1 MTVRARTSIQLTQM
15 SLLIVLSA
23 AFATLIVAGGSDL
36 PKIWVAIS
44 ITVALCVTIWGAT
57 RSGLLTFGQMDR
69 WAWAVLLSHT
79 VFTSR
84 VRDPRDLLDSNTPP
98 ADIAIEI
105 FIWAII
111 LAYAAFR
118 LFFDLRIMRGLNTW
132 TARLSMLF
140 FAAALGSSLYAANP
154 LITMAWSFKLLTTI
168 VMSLV
173 LARAEGPLDPLA
185 RFISACHTG
194 LCLMLVQFFLLGA
207 LSPSAA
213 YDQSDV
219 TGILRLGGY
228 IIPATQL
235 SAICGMVV
243 TMNLVDV
250 FSGRRHRFT
259 MPLMISSA
267 LVMILTL
274 GRSGMIATMLA
285 LGFVV
290 LYYRRTSRLLVLCLI
305 AVMLAVAI
313 PGSTDTAWDI
323 ISRRQ
328 TAEQIGSL
336 TGRVQLWETAI
347 ELILERPFFGW
358 GYVSGSR
365 IAFLTAFRWWPAIH
379 THNAFLEILLTLG
392 LAGASIVVLLLVSTF
407 SYVIRSLRENGA
419 EPNSST
425 RDSLVK
431 MLALLILITADGMFT
446 SGFAGAPRF
455 EAVTLIGA
463 ALCIGTYRQASAT

>member
-1 MTVRARTSIQLTQM
+1 MTQM
-15 SLLIVLSA
+15 GLLVVLSA
-23 AFATLIVAGGSDL
+23 AFATLILAGGSDL
-36 PKIWVAIS
+36 PKLWVAIS
-44 ITVALCVTIWGAT
+44 IAVGLCVTVWGVT

-84 VRDPRDLLDSNTPP
+84 IRDPRDLLNSNTPT
-98 ADIAIEI
+98 ADIAIEM
-105 FIWAII
+105 FIWTII
-111 LAYAAFR
+111 FAYAAFR
-118 LFFDLRIMRGLNTW
+118 LCFDLRIMRGLDTW
-132 TARLSMLF
+132 TARLSFLF
-140 FAAALGSSLYAANP
+140 FVVALGSALYAANP

-194 LCLMLVQFFLLGA
+194 LCLMLVQFVLLGA
-207 LSPSAA
+207 LTPSAA

-228 IIPATQL
+228 IIAATQL
-235 SAICGMVV
+235 SAICGMLV
-243 TMNLVDV
+243 TLCLVDI
-250 FSGRRHRFT
+250 FSGRQNRFT
-259 MPLMISSA
+259 MPLMITST
-267 LVMILTL
+267 LMMILSL

-290 LYYRRTSRLLVLCLI
+290 LYYRRTSRLLVLGLI

-347 ELILERPFFGW
+347 DLILERPFFGW

-392 LAGASIVVLLLVSTF
+392 MVGASLLVLLVVSTF
-407 SYVIRSLRENGA
+407 SYVIRSLREAGA
-419 EPNSST
+419 APDSPT

-431 MLALLILITADGMFT
+431 ILALLILITADGMFT

-463 ALCIGTYRQASAT
+463 ALCIGSYRQASGT